1 MKLGKM
7 LTTTLSVVGA
17 IVVVDR
23 LADMVSTAH
32 KRQIS
37 KCLSNLDKSNFN
49 IVEDIENIDDCCCSG
64 TVEIKRPTESKFRN
78 FHKILPD
85 IKKYVSPKASDGHE
99 NFTFQYSIKV
109 RPSEESIYNEMNEE
123 TSTMNH
129 VEKITEENSMFSDD
143 DNIIGNPELGT
154 I

>member
-7 LTTTLSVVGA
+7 LATTLSVVGA

-32 KRQIS
+32 KRNIS

-49 IVEDIENIDDCCCSG
+49 ILEDMDPIDDCCCSG
-64 TVEIKRPTESKFRN
+64 TVEIEKPVESKFRR
-78 FHKILPD
+78 FHKIFPE
-85 IKKYVSPKASDGHE
+85 IKKYMAPNCDTEKE

-109 RPSEESIYNEMNEE
+109 KPAEESMYNEMYEE
-123 TSTMNH
+123 TSTMDNS
-129 VEKITEENSMFSDD
+129 ERITEDNSMFNEDD
-143 DNIIGNPELGT
+143 DIIGNPELGT